1 MIVTKTLPEIKKM
14 HTAGRYLAELLLL
27 LRQSTVPG
35 IMTRR
40 LNEIAESWLSK
51 KKLYSPF
58 KGYRGYPSS
67 ICVSVNEQ
75 VVHGIPKETLI
86 REGDIVSIDAGVV
99 FEGYVVDAAITV
111 PVGNVSKEVQKLI
124 SVTESSLYRGISQ
137 MIEGNRLYDITYA
150 IHSYTE
156 SYGYS
161 LVREFCGHGVGRRMH
176 EDPQVPNCGH
186 RPNTGPRLRCGWVLA
201 IEPMVNMG
209 SPGVRIESDGW
220 TVVTNDGKPSAHFE
234 HTVAITSNGPL
245 ILTALS

>member
-1 MIVTKTLPEIKKM
+1 MITTKTRQQIERM
-14 HTAGRYLAELLLL
+14 YSAGRYLAELLALL
-27 LRQSTVPG
+27 KKTAVPG
-35 IMTRR
+35 ITTAR
-40 LNEIAESWLSK
+40 LNEIAEGWLVR

-75 VVHGIPKETLI
+75 VVHGIPGQKLI
-86 REGDIVSIDAGVV
+86 KNGDIVSIDAGVV
-99 FEGYVVDAAITV
+99 SDGYVADAAITI
-111 PVGNVSKEVQKLI
+111 PVGEVSEQLQKLI
-124 SVTESSLYRGISQ
+124 SITERSLYYGISQ
-137 MIEGNRLYDITYA
+137 MVEGNRLYDITYA
-150 IHSYTE
+150 IQSYTE

-161 LVREFCGHGVGRRMH
+161 LVKEFCGHGVGRKMH

-209 SPGVRIESDGW
+209 SAGVKIESDGW

-245 ILTALS
+245 ILTTL

>member
-1 MIVTKTLPEIKKM
+1 MITTKTRQQIERM
-14 HTAGRYLAELLLL
+14 HSAGKYLAELLTL
-27 LRQSTVPG
+27 LRESAVPG
-35 IMTRR
+35 ITTAK
-40 LNEIAESWLSK
+40 LNDIAEGWLVR

-75 VVHGIPKETLI
+75 VVHGIPGQKLI
-86 REGDIVSIDAGVV
+86 KNGDIVSIDAGVV
-99 FEGYVVDAAITV
+99 FDGYVADAAITV
-111 PVGNVSKEVQKLI
+111 PVGEVSEQLQKLI
-124 SVTESSLYRGISQ
+124 SITEHSLYYGISQ
-137 MIEGNRLYDITYA
+137 MVEGNRLYDITYA
-150 IHSYTE
+150 IQSYTE

-161 LVREFCGHGVGRRMH
+161 LVKEFCGHGVGRKMH

-209 SPGVRIESDGW
+209 SAGVKVEGDGW

-245 ILTALS
+245 ILTAL

>member
-1 MIVTKTLPEIKKM
+1 MITTKTRQQIERM
-14 HTAGRYLAELLLL
+14 HSAGKYLAELLALL
-27 LRQSTVPG
+27 KETAVPG
-35 IMTRR
+35 ITTAR
-40 LNEIAESWLSK
+40 LNEIAEGWLVR

-75 VVHGIPKETLI
+75 VVHGIPGQKLI
-86 REGDIVSIDAGVV
+86 KNGDIVSIDAGVV
-99 FEGYVVDAAITV
+99 FDGYVADAAITI
-111 PVGNVSKEVQKLI
+111 PVGKVSEQLQKLI
-124 SVTESSLYRGISQ
+124 SITERSLYYGISQ
-137 MIEGNRLYDITYA
+137 MVEGNRLYDITYA
-150 IHSYTE
+150 IQSYTE

-161 LVREFCGHGVGRRMH
+161 LVKEFCGHGVGRKMH

-186 RPNTGPRLRCGWVLA
+186 RPNTGPRLRGGWVLA

-209 SPGVRIESDGW
+209 SAGVKIESDGW

-245 ILTALS
+245 ILTAL

>member
-1 MIVTKTLPEIKKM
+1 MIVTKTPHEIKKM

-27 LRQSTVPG
+27 LKQNTIPSIT
-35 IMTRR
+35 TRR

-99 FEGYVVDAAITV
+99 FDGYVADAAVTV
-111 PVGNVSKEVQKLI
+111 PVGNVAKEMQKLI
-124 SVTESSLYRGISQ
+124 SVTENSLYRGISQ

-150 IHSYTE
+150 IYSYTE

-220 TVVTNDGKPSAHFE
+220 TVVTKDGKPSAHFE

>member
-1 MIVTKTLPEIKKM
+1 MIITKTRQQIERM
-14 HTAGRYLAELLLL
+14 HSAGRYLAELLTL
-27 LRQSTVPG
+27 LRESAVPG
-35 IMTRR
+35 IMTAR
-40 LNEIAESWLSK
+40 LNEIAEDWLVR

-75 VVHGIPKETLI
+75 VVHGIPGQKLI
-86 REGDIVSIDAGVV
+86 KNGDIVSIDAGVV
-99 FEGYVVDAAITV
+99 SDGYVADAAITI
-111 PVGNVSKEVQKLI
+111 PVGEVSEQLQKLI
-124 SVTESSLYRGISQ
+124 SITEHSLYYGISQ
-137 MIEGNRLYDITYA
+137 MVEGNRLYDITYA
-150 IHSYTE
+150 IQSYTE

-161 LVREFCGHGVGRRMH
+161 LVKEFCGHGVGRKMH

-209 SPGVRIESDGW
+209 SAGVKIESDGW

-245 ILTALS
+245 ILTAL

>member
-1 MIVTKTLPEIKKM
+1 MIITKTCQQIERM
-14 HTAGRYLAELLLL
+14 HSAGRYLAELLTL
-27 LRQSTVPG
+27 LRESAVPG
-35 IMTRR
+35 ITTAR
-40 LNEIAESWLSK
+40 LNEIAEDWLVR

-75 VVHGIPKETLI
+75 VVHGIPGQKLI
-86 REGDIVSIDAGVV
+86 KNGDIVSIDAGVISD
-99 FEGYVVDAAITV
+99 GYVADAAITI
-111 PVGNVSKEVQKLI
+111 PVGEVSEQLQKLI
-124 SVTESSLYRGISQ
+124 SITEHSLYYGISQ
-137 MIEGNRLYDITYA
+137 MVEGNRLYDITYV
-150 IHSYTE
+150 IQSYTE

-161 LVREFCGHGVGRRMH
+161 LVKEFCGHGVGRKMH

-209 SPGVRIESDGW
+209 SAGVKIESDGW

-245 ILTALS
+245 ILTAL